1 MAYSGKGMYAK
12 ALAEYQEE
20 ERLVDDPDSAANP
33 YLGAA
38 YAMAGRRKE
47 ALAILEKLESTQPD
61 FGSVAMAVLYT
72 SLGEREKAFAMLE
85 KAYTARNTKLQ
96 DLEIEQ
102 GLDPLRA
109 DPRFKDL
116 LRRIGLPQ

>member
-1 MAYSGKGMYAK
+1 
-12 ALAEYQEE
+12 
-20 ERLVDDPDSAANP
+20 
-33 YLGAA
+33 
-38 YAMAGRRKE
+38 MAGRRKE

-85 KAYTARNTKLQ
+85 KAYTARNPRLQ
-96 DLEIEQ
+96 DLKIEP
-102 GLDPLRA
+102 GLDPLRS

-116 LRRIGLPQ
+116 VARVGLPQ